1 MTSSAGPRPNHYDA
15 LGLEPGASA
24 EDVARAFAGKMR
36 LGATPLATMA
46 QICTAYETLR
56 DPRRRSA
63 YDDSIGLNRKPE
75 TRQPAMAGGGNW
87 PRTPYLMSAP
97 ARLAVTAPTAPED
110 AVAAEPAAAG
120 FIAAGEPLTS
130 EATRSR
136 AQELLRRLEQ
146 QRLPEPQPEPEARIE
161 RTVERP
167 VVGRVD
173 VDQMLLRAV
182 EERLGE
188 ATPRRPLRVNRTVLV
203 VGSLL
208 AGAGMIGA
216 WAGTRSAGD
225 VTAHAART
233 VTLAL
238 PKAKPAPIVALPAP
252 PVEVATPSVVRR
264 SSRALPAAPAS
275 APVQAGPLAP
285 IAPDSAATDPT
296 DAQPVPA
303 KMPLPDAVV
312 AHTIARIGYACGGV
326 ASTSAVEGRAGVYRV
341 TCTSGQSYQATPV
354 GGRYHFRRLSRR

>member
-1 MTSSAGPRPNHYDA
+1 MTSSAESRPNHYDA

-63 YDDSIGLNRKPE
+63 YDDSIGLNRRPE

-87 PRTPYLMSAP
+87 PRTPYLVAP
-97 ARLAVTAPTAPED
+97 ARLAVTAPTAPQD
-110 AVAAEPAAAG
+110 PVATEPAAAG

-146 QRLPEPQPEPEARIE
+146 QRLPQPQPEPEARIE

-167 VVGRVD
+167 AVGRVD

-188 ATPRRPLRVNRTVLV
+188 AAPRRALRVNRTVLV

-208 AGAGMIGA
+208 AGAGIIGA
-216 WAGTRSAGD
+216 WAGTRSADD
-225 VTAHAART
+225 VTAQAGRA

-238 PKAKPAPIVALPAP
+238 PKPKPAPIVALPAP
-252 PVEVATPSVVRR
+252 AVEVATPTVVRR
-264 SSRALPAAPAS
+264 SERALPAAPVP
-275 APVQAGPLAP
+275 APVQADPLAP
-285 IAPDSAATDPT
+285 IIPDSAATDPT

-312 AHTIARIGYACGGV
+312 AHTIARIGYACGAV